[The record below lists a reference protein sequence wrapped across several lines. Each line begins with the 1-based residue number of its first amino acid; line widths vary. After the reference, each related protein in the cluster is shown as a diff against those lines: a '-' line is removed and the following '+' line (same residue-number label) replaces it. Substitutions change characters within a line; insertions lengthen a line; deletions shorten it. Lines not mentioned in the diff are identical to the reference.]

1 MLTNYNSSS
10 RRIRFTSG
18 TIWDTAIPL
27 TRDVLPMKN
36 LMILLGVCVHSIKPR
51 ASISMDIVVRSVGG
65 NSTVRALL
73 YITNTTVNRQYQIAD
88 KTLSVQAKMMRE
100 NLFRNTRF
108 RIFNAAYQTGM
119 ERIMDVYGIS

>member
-18 TIWDTAIPL
+18 TTWDTAIPL

-36 LMILLGVCVHSIKPR
+36 PTILLGVCVHSIKPR

-73 YITNTTVNRQYQIAD
+73 YITNTTVDHQYQIAD
-88 KTLSVQAKMMRE
+88 NKSSVQAKMMRE
-100 NLFRNTRF
+100 NLFRNIRF

>member
-1 MLTNYNSSS
+1 
-10 RRIRFTSG
+10 
-18 TIWDTAIPL
+18 
-27 TRDVLPMKN
+27 
-36 LMILLGVCVHSIKPR
+36 
-51 ASISMDIVVRSVGG
+51 MDIVVRSVGG

-88 KTLSVQAKMMRE
+88 KKSSVQAKMMRE